1 VIVTHRRKTASQHV
15 EMPCLRRH
23 LVDPDR
29 VDHDPQDREES
40 EDGAF
45 GARQRRLAD
54 RHAVH
59 GDGDRNSD
67 GQRHQCRNPG
77 PQAQH
82 AEHQE

>member
-1 VIVTHRRKTASQHV
+1 
-15 EMPCLRRH
+15 MPRLHCH

-29 VDHDPQDREES
+29 VDHDPEDREEP
-40 EDGAF
+40 EDGTF

-59 GDGDRNSD
+59 GDGDRDSD
-67 GQRHQCRNPG
+67 GQGQQCRDPG
-77 PQAQH
+77 PHAQH